1 MRIEKIYISAFGGLK
16 DFTLELQNGFSVIH
30 GENENGKSTV
40 MAFIK
45 AMFYGTGKKSQSLS
59 SSMRQK
65 YTPWSGDAMGGR
77 IFFENDG
84 HKYCLEREFRTSDS
98 TDRITL
104 TDLDSGNAEQVSTD
118 IGERFFGVGAA
129 AFERSMFIGTCTF
142 SGNIEAEG
150 ELNLKLSNLAFTGDE
165 DTSYPTVAKRLE
177 TAKNKLISKSGRA
190 GSCVEDIK
198 RHNEL
203 TERHNIADRNAQRKI
218 EINEALS
225 SLEAEYKKLYGE
237 YKAVNRLL
245 ENESD
250 IKNTEKLQ
258 EYLDTKAQLDEINQS
273 LTLTDGSLLDGM
285 FVNKIVFNLNRLE
298 KLDERICTIKTDVEA
313 AEEAVRL
320 QNETSPEDTKR
331 QIIKLNNDLNAL
343 KEKESALRVQIEQ
356 TNAELIASKENEAT
370 LTNRKKPINV
380 AILLISIV
388 LSATGAAFAG
398 TMLPACIALIAC
410 GAVALALAFII
421 RPVDKSSFEKTQK
434 KTAELFTLGEAL
446 KNEADGILKDI
457 ISANEKIE
465 LLTSMLNASAA
476 QKAQREAELAAKT
489 ELLNGENEKRNAVLS
504 ELIALYG
511 KYEDESDPAKIKD
524 ALGVLNERTEKQKQI
539 KLRLNYLSSDL
550 GNISYEQAQEK
561 LKALAQRESDT
572 GIDFT
577 AIREKAKELE
587 ERITAMRDDITAKQT
602 ELKTAFRN
610 LENPE
615 DLKRELSSLK
625 ETINAKKAHF
635 DALEIAERVMEDS
648 FHEVRRSY
656 GTEVERMT
664 LDIFSSLTGGRYSSV
679 SVSKSLDMSV
689 ERTDVF
695 GTREIGYLSQGTVDQ
710 AYLSLR
716 LAVSRLIS
724 DGKPIPV
731 MLDDSLS
738 QYDDKRTALAL
749 EFLKNYSADSQTV
762 MFTCHDSICKAAEA
776 IGINVNKPF
785 IF

>member
-45 AMFYGTGKKSQSLS
+45 AMFYGTGKKSQNLS

-84 HKYCLEREFRTSDS
+84 RKYCLEREFRSSDS

-129 AFERSMFIGTCTF
+129 AFERSMFIGNCTF

-165 DTSYPTVAKRLE
+165 DISYPTVAKRLE

-225 SLEAEYKKLYGE
+225 SLETEYKKLYGE
-237 YKAVNRLL
+237 YKAVSRLL

-273 LTLTDGSLLDGM
+273 LTLSDGSLLDGM

-298 KLDERICTIKTDVEA
+298 KLDERICAIKADVEV

-370 LTNRKKPINV
+370 LTNRKKPVNV

-421 RPVDKSSFEKTQK
+421 RPVDKSSFEKAQK
-434 KTAELFTLGEAL
+434 NTAELFALGEAL

-465 LLTSMLNASAA
+465 LLTSMLNVSAA

-489 ELLNGENEKRNAVLS
+489 ELLNGENEKRDAVLS
-504 ELIALYG
+504 ELVSIYS
-511 KYEDESDPAKIKD
+511 KYQSENDPAKIKES
-524 ALGVLNERTEKQKQI
+524 LSVLNERTEKQKQI

-550 GNISYEQAQEK
+550 GNISYEAAEQK

-572 GIDFT
+572 GIDFN
-577 AIREKAKELE
+577 AVREKAKELE
-587 ERITAMRDDITAKQT
+587 ERITAMRDDITAKHT

-610 LENPE
+610 SENPE

-656 GTEVERMT
+656 GTEVEHMT

-749 EFLKNYSADSQTV
+749 EFLKNYSTDSQTV
-762 MFTCHDSICKAAEA
+762 MFTCHDSICKAAKA